1 MTTAM
6 TTAVTTAVTAAP
18 RPAGPPSTTLEL
30 PARAAKPRTVGLTMA
45 IDNGMPVGAFRD
57 AVESAG
63 ELVDLVKF
71 GWGTAVVTPRFGEK
85 LDVLRAAGIDWFL
98 GGTLFEKHVA
108 QGRVED
114 YRRLCADLGCRY
126 VEVSNGTIPLEESRK
141 AELVARFAE
150 DFTVLSEVG
159 AKSAEGNERLRPR
172 DWARQV
178 RTDLAHGARW
188 VITEARESGT
198 TGIAGAD
205 GAPRADVLEALRE
218 AGVDPAVL
226 LFEAPTK
233 ALQTRFVLRFGPDV
247 NLGNVAPADL
257 VALETL
263 RLGLRSDT
271 MVADAVLDTLP
282 AFLDEEALRA

>member
-1 MTTAM
+1 MTTAGQ
-6 TTAVTTAVTAAP
+6 P
-18 RPAGPPSTTLEL
+18 PAGPPATTLQL
-30 PARAAKPRTVGLTMA
+30 PARAAKPRSTGLTMA

-85 LDVLRAAGIDWFL
+85 LDCLREAGIDWFL

-114 YRRLCADLGCRY
+114 YRRLCADLGCRH
-126 VEVSNGTIPLEESRK
+126 VEISNGTIPLEESRK
-141 AELVARFAE
+141 ADYVARFAE
-150 DFTVLSEVG
+150 EFTVLSEVG
-159 AKSAEGNERLRPR
+159 AKSAEGNERMRPR

-198 TGIAGAD
+198 TGIAGGD
-205 GAPRADVLEALRE
+205 GAPRGDVLEALRE
-218 AGVDPAVL
+218 AGVDPALL

-233 ALQTRFVLRFGPDV
+233 ALQTQFVLRFGPDV

-271 MVADAVLDTLP
+271 MLADTVPTED
-282 AFLDEEALRA
+282 DLRADGDLLPGGGAVRA

>member
-1 MTTAM
+1 MTTA
-6 TTAVTTAVTAAP
+6 P
-18 RPAGPPSTTLEL
+18 QPAGPPATTLDL
-30 PARAAKPRTVGLTMA
+30 PARTLKPRAVGVTMA
-45 IDNGMPVGAFRD
+45 IDNGLPVGAFRD

-63 ELVDLVKF
+63 DLVDLVKF
-71 GWGTAVVTPRFGEK
+71 GWGTALVTPRFGEK
-85 LDVLRAAGIDWFL
+85 LDCLREAGIDWFL

-108 QGRVED
+108 QDRVED
-114 YRRLCADLGCRY
+114 YRRLCLDLGCRH
-126 VEVSNGTIPLEESRK
+126 VEISNGTIPLEESRK
-141 AELVARFAE
+141 AEYVARFAE
-150 DFTVLSEVG
+150 EFTVLSEVG

-218 AGVDPAVL
+218 SGVDPAVL

-233 ALQTRFVLRFGPDV
+233 ALQAQFVLRFGPDV

-271 MVADAVLDTLP
+271 MLETVPALLEGGAV
-282 AFLDEEALRA
+282 RA

>member
-1 MTTAM
+1 MTTA
-6 TTAVTTAVTAAP
+6 P
-18 RPAGPPSTTLEL
+18 QPAGPPVSTLDL
-30 PARAAKPRTVGLTMA
+30 PARTARPRTVGLTMA
-45 IDNGMPVGAFRD
+45 IDNGLPVGAFRD

-63 ELVDLVKF
+63 DLVDLVKF
-71 GWGTAVVTPRFGEK
+71 GWGTALVTPRFDEK
-85 LDVLRAAGIDWFL
+85 LACLREAGIDWFL

-114 YRRLCADLGCRY
+114 YRRLCHQLGCRH
-126 VEVSNGTIPLEESRK
+126 VEISNGTVPLEEARK
-141 AELVARFAE
+141 AEYVARFAE
-150 DFTVLSEVG
+150 EFTVLSEVG

-198 TGIAGAD
+198 TGIAGSD

-218 AGVDPAVL
+218 SGVDPAVL

-233 ALQTRFVLRFGPDV
+233 ALQTQFVLRFGPDV

-271 MVADAVLDTLP
+271 MLTETVLAETVLTDTVPDGL
-282 AFLDEEALRA
+282 AAAEGGALRA

>member
-1 MTTAM
+1 MTTA
-6 TTAVTTAVTAAP
+6 P
-18 RPAGPPSTTLEL
+18 QRPAGPPATTLDL
-30 PARAAKPRTVGLTMA
+30 PARASKPRAVGLTMA
-45 IDNGMPVGAFRD
+45 IDNGLPVGAFRD

-63 ELVDLVKF
+63 DLVDLVKF

-85 LDVLRAAGIDWFL
+85 LDCLREAGIDWFL

-108 QGRVED
+108 QGRVD
-114 YRRLCADLGCRY
+114 DFRRLCHDLGARH

-141 AELVARFAE
+141 AEYVARFAE
-150 DFTVLSEVG
+150 EFTVLSEVG
-159 AKSAEGNERLRPR
+159 SKSVEGNDRLRPR

-198 TGIAGAD
+198 TGIAGGD

-233 ALQTRFVLRFGPDV
+233 ALQTQFVLRFGADV

-257 VALETL
+257 IALETL

-271 MVADAVLDTLP
+271 MLDTVP

>member
-1 MTTAM
+1 MTTAQQ
-6 TTAVTTAVTAAP
+6 
-18 RPAGPPSTTLEL
+18 RPTGPPATTLDL
-30 PARAAKPRTVGLTMA
+30 PARASKPRAVGLTMA
-45 IDNGMPVGAFRD
+45 IDNGLPVGAFRD

-63 ELVDLVKF
+63 DLVDLVKF

-85 LDVLRAAGIDWFL
+85 LACLREAGIDWFL

-114 YRRLCADLGCRY
+114 YRRLCHDLGARH

-141 AELVARFAE
+141 AEYVARFAE
-150 DFTVLSEVG
+150 EFTVLSEVG
-159 AKSAEGNERLRPR
+159 SKSVEGNDRLRPR

-198 TGIAGAD
+198 TGIAGGD

-233 ALQTRFVLRFGPDV
+233 ALQTQFVLRFGADV

-257 VALETL
+257 IALETL

-271 MVADAVLDTLP
+271 MLDTVP

>member
-1 MTTAM
+1 MTT
-6 TTAVTTAVTAAP
+6 TTTTTGA
-18 RPAGPPSTTLEL
+18 RPGGPPPTALEL
-30 PARAAKPRTVGLTMA
+30 PARAAKPRSAGLTMA

-71 GWGTAVVTPRFGEK
+71 GWGTALVTPRFGEK

-108 QGRVED
+108 QGRVDD
-114 YRRLCADLGCRY
+114 YRRFCHDLGARH
-126 VEVSNGTIPLEESRK
+126 VEISNGTIPLEEARK
-141 AELVARFAE
+141 AAFVARFAE
-150 DFTVLSEVG
+150 EFTVLSEVG
-159 AKSAEGNERLRPR
+159 SKSAEGNDRLRPR

-205 GAPRADVLEALRE
+205 GAARADVLEALRE
-218 AGVDPAVL
+218 AGVDPGVL
-226 LFEAPTK
+226 VFEAPTK
-233 ALQTRFVLRFGPDV
+233 ALQTSFVLRFGPDV

-271 MVADAVLDTLP
+271 MLDTVP
-282 AFLDEEALRA
+282 AFLAEEALRA

>member
-1 MTTAM
+1 MTTALQ
-6 TTAVTTAVTAAP
+6 
-18 RPAGPPSTTLEL
+18 PAGPPASTLDL
-30 PARAAKPRTVGLTMA
+30 PARAAKPRAVGITMA
-45 IDNGMPVGAFRD
+45 IDNGLPVAAFRD

-71 GWGTAVVTPRFGEK
+71 GWGTALVTTRFGEK
-85 LDVLRAAGIDWFL
+85 LDCLREAGIGWFL

-108 QGRVED
+108 QGRVDD
-114 YRRLCADLGCRY
+114 YRRLCLDLGARH
-126 VEVSNGTIPLEESRK
+126 VEISNGTIPLEEARK
-141 AELVARFAE
+141 AEYVARFAE
-150 DFTVLSEVG
+150 EFTVLSEVG
-159 AKSAEGNERLRPR
+159 AKSVEGNERLRPR

-198 TGIAGAD
+198 TGIAGGD

-233 ALQTRFVLRFGPDV
+233 ALQTQFVLRFGADV

-257 VALETL
+257 IALETL

-271 MVADAVLDTLP
+271 MLADTVP
-282 AFLDEEALRA
+282 ADGFLAAEGGALRA

>member
-1 MTTAM
+1 MTTALQ
-6 TTAVTTAVTAAP
+6 
-18 RPAGPPSTTLEL
+18 PAGPPASTLDL
-30 PARAAKPRTVGLTMA
+30 PARAAKPRAVGITMA
-45 IDNGMPVGAFRD
+45 IDNGLPVAAFRD

-71 GWGTAVVTPRFGEK
+71 GWGTALVTPRFGEK
-85 LDVLRAAGIDWFL
+85 LDFLREAGIDWFL

-114 YRRLCADLGCRY
+114 YRRLCLELGARH
-126 VEVSNGTIPLEESRK
+126 VEISNGTIPLEEARK
-141 AELVARFAE
+141 AEYVARFAE
-150 DFTVLSEVG
+150 EFTVLSEVG
-159 AKSAEGNERLRPR
+159 AKSVEGNERLRPR

-198 TGIAGAD
+198 TGIAGGD

-233 ALQTRFVLRFGPDV
+233 ALQTQFVLRFGADV

-271 MVADAVLDTLP
+271 MLDAVP
-282 AFLDEEALRA
+282 AFLDGEALRA

>member
-1 MTTAM
+1 MTTA
-6 TTAVTTAVTAAP
+6 
-18 RPAGPPSTTLEL
+18 PATTLDL
-30 PARAAKPRTVGLTMA
+30 PARAPKPRAVGLTMA
-45 IDNGMPVGAFRD
+45 IDNGLPVGAFRD

-71 GWGTAVVTPRFGEK
+71 GWGTALVTPRFGEK
-85 LDVLRAAGIDWFL
+85 LACLQEAGIDWFL

-108 QGRVED
+108 QGRVDD
-114 YRRLCADLGCRY
+114 YRRLLHELGARF
-126 VEVSNGTIPLEESRK
+126 VEISNGTVPLEESCK
-141 AELVARFAE
+141 ADHVARFAE
-150 DFTVLSEVG
+150 EFTVLSEVG
-159 AKSAEGNERLRPR
+159 AKSVEGNERLRPR

-198 TGIAGAD
+198 TGIAGGD

-233 ALQTRFVLRFGPDV
+233 ALQTSFVLRFGADV

-257 VALETL
+257 IALETL

-271 MVADAVLDTLP
+271 MLDTLP
-282 AFLDEEALRA
+282 AFLDEEAVRA

>member
-1 MTTAM
+1 MTLQ
-6 TTAVTTAVTAAP
+6 AP
-18 RPAGPPSTTLEL
+18 PTPLVPAGRAPVATLDL
-30 PARAAKPRTVGLTMA
+30 PDRAVKPRAAGLTMV
-45 IDNGMPVGAFRD
+45 IDNGLPVGAFRD

-71 GWGTAVVTPRFGEK
+71 GWGTALVTPRFGEK
-85 LDVLRAAGIDWFL
+85 LAVLREAGIDWYL

-108 QGRVED
+108 QGRFDD
-114 YRRLCADLGCRY
+114 YRRLCHDLGARH
-126 VEVSNGTIPLEESRK
+126 VEVSNGTIPLAETRK
-141 AELVARFAE
+141 AEYVALLAGE
-150 DFTVLSEVG
+150 FTVLSEVG
-159 AKSAEGNERLRPR
+159 SKSAEGNERLRPR

-198 TGIAGAD
+198 TGIASGD
-205 GAPRADVLEALRE
+205 GTPRGDVLDALRD
-218 AGVDPAVL
+218 AGVDPATL

-233 ALQTRFVLRFGPDV
+233 ALQAEFVLRFGPDV
-247 NLGNVAPADL
+247 NLGNVAPGDV

-271 MVADAVLDTLP
+271 MLDTVP
-282 AFLDEEALRA
+282 AFLEEGTVRA

>member
-1 MTTAM
+1 MTTALQQ
-6 TTAVTTAVTAAP
+6 
-18 RPAGPPSTTLEL
+18 PAGPPATTLDL
-30 PARAAKPRTVGLTMA
+30 PARAAKPRTTGLTMA

-71 GWGTAVVTPRFGEK
+71 GWGTALVTPRFGEK
-85 LDVLRAAGIDWFL
+85 LDCLRAAGIDWFL

-114 YRRLCADLGCRY
+114 YRRLCLDLGCRH
-126 VEVSNGTIPLEESRK
+126 VEISNGTIPLEESHK
-141 AELVARFAE
+141 AAYVARFAE
-150 DFTVLSEVG
+150 EFTVLSEVG
-159 AKSAEGNERLRPR
+159 AKSAEGNDRLRPR

-198 TGIAGAD
+198 TGIAGSD
-205 GAPRADVLEALRE
+205 GAPRTDVLEALRE

-226 LFEAPTK
+226 VFEAPTK
-233 ALQTRFVLRFGPDV
+233 ALQTQFVLRFGADV

-271 MVADAVLDTLP
+271 MLDTVP
-282 AFLDEEALRA
+282 AFLDEPSTEEALRA